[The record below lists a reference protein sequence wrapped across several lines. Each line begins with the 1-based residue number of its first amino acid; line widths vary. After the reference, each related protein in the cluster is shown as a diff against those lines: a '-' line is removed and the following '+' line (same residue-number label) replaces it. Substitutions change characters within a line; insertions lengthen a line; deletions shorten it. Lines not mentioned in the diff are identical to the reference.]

1 MHKRLLGALAALA
14 LLGSLAACGTSTPT
28 PTTATPTA
36 SASQTIKT
44 HTATVNVEGTGT
56 ATDVTVTIIDPDTGL
71 KPTQGAEGLEGA
83 SATPTDSD
91 QHVGDSKAQTDS
103 NPNVPL
109 PFAGVYELT
118 AGQSIT
124 VAAQNG
130 TADATITV
138 TITLDGHQ
146 VSESGTGA
154 NTAVT
159 ATSKEAK

>member
-1 MHKRLLGALAALA
+1 MHKRLFGALSA
-14 LLGSLAACGTSTPT
+14 LLMLGTLAACGISTPT
-28 PTTATPTA
+28 PTTAHPTT
-36 SASQTIKT
+36 SASQTITT
-44 HTATVNVEGTGT
+44 HTATVKVEGTGT
-56 ATDVTVTIIDPDTGL
+56 ATDVTVSIIDPDTGL
-71 KPTQGAEGLEGA
+71 NPAHGAEGLEGA

-91 QHVGDSKAQTDS
+91 QHVGDSRAQTDS

-118 AGQSIT
+118 AGQKLT

-138 TITLDGHQ
+138 TITLDGQQ

>member
-1 MHKRLLGALAALA
+1 MHQRLLGALAALVM
-14 LLGSLAACGTSTPT
+14 LGSLAACGTSTPA
-28 PTTATPTA
+28 PTIATPTA
-36 SASQTIKT
+36 SASQTIRT
-44 HTATVNVEGTGT
+44 HMATVNVEGAGT
-56 ATDVTVTIIDPDTGL
+56 ATDVTVSVIDPDTGL
-71 KPTQGAEGLEGA
+71 KPTQGAEGLEGS
-83 SATPTDSD
+83 SATPTDGD
-91 QHVGDSKAQTDS
+91 QTVGDSRAQTVS
-103 NPNVPL
+103 NPNVAL

-118 AGQSIT
+118 AGQQIT

-154 NTAVT
+154 NRAVT

>member
-1 MHKRLLGALAALA
+1 MHKRLLGALTALVI
-14 LLGSLAACGTSTPT
+14 LGSLAACGTSTPT
-28 PTTATPTA
+28 PTIATPTA
-36 SASQTIKT
+36 SVNQTIKT

-56 ATDVTVTIIDPDTGL
+56 ATDVTVSIIDPDTGL
-71 KPTQGAEGLEGA
+71 KPTQGAEGLEGS

-91 QHVGDSKAQTDS
+91 QHVGDSRAQTVS

-154 NTAVT
+154 NRAVT

>member
-1 MHKRLLGALAALA
+1 MHKRLLGALSALA
-14 LLGSLAACGTSTPT
+14 LLGSLAACGTSTPA
-28 PTTATPTA
+28 PTIATPTA

-56 ATDVTVTIIDPDTGL
+56 ATDVTVSVIDPDTGL
-71 KPTQGAEGLEGA
+71 NPIHGAEGLEGA
-83 SATPTDSD
+83 SATPTESD
-91 QHVGDSKAQTDS
+91 QHVGDSRAQTDS

-118 AGQSIT
+118 AGQRIT

-154 NTAVT
+154 NIAVT

>member
-1 MHKRLLGALAALA
+1 MHQRLFGALAALVMLA
-14 LLGSLAACGTSTPT
+14 SLAACGTSTPA
-28 PTTATPTA
+28 PTIATPTA

-71 KPTQGAEGLEGA
+71 KPAQGAEGLEGA

-91 QHVGDSKAQTDS
+91 QTVGDSKAQTDS

-130 TADATITV
+130 TADTTITV

>member
-1 MHKRLLGALAALA
+1 MHKRLFGALAALVM
-14 LLGSLAACGTSTPT
+14 LGSLAACGTSTPS
-28 PTTATPTA
+28 PTTAQPTA
-36 SASQTIKT
+36 SASRTIKT

-56 ATDVTVTIIDPDTGL
+56 ATDVTVSIIDPDTGL
-71 KPTQGAEGLEGA
+71 KPTQGAEGLEGS

-91 QHVGDSKAQTDS
+91 HTVGDSRAQTDS

-118 AGQSIT
+118 SGQSIT

-130 TADATITV
+130 TADTTITV

-154 NTAVT
+154 NTAVS

>member
-1 MHKRLLGALAALA
+1 MHQRLLGALAALVM
-14 LLGSLAACGTSTPT
+14 LGSFAACGTSTPT
-28 PTTATPTA
+28 PTTVKPTA
-36 SASQTIKT
+36 SASRTIKT
-44 HTATVNVEGTGT
+44 HMATVNVEGTGT
-56 ATDVTVTIIDPDTGL
+56 ATDVTVSIIDPNTGL
-71 KPTQGAEGLEGA
+71 NPTHGAEGLEGA
-83 SATPTDSD
+83 SATPTDGD

-118 AGQSIT
+118 AGQSLT

-130 TADATITV
+130 TADTTITV

-146 VSESGTGA
+146 VSESGAGA

>member
-14 LLGSLAACGTSTPT
+14 LLGSLAACGTSTPAPT
-28 PTTATPTA
+28 AVKPTT

-44 HTATVNVEGTGT
+44 HTATVNVDGTGT

-71 KPTQGAEGLEGA
+71 KPAQGAEGLEGA

-91 QHVGDSKAQTDS
+91 QHVWDSKAQTDS

-109 PFAGVYELT
+109 PFSGVYELT
-118 AGQSIT
+118 TGQKLT

-130 TADATITV
+130 TADSTITV
-138 TITLDGHQ
+138 TITLDGETTTQ
-146 VSESGTGA
+146 SGSGA
-154 NTAVT
+154 NTAVA